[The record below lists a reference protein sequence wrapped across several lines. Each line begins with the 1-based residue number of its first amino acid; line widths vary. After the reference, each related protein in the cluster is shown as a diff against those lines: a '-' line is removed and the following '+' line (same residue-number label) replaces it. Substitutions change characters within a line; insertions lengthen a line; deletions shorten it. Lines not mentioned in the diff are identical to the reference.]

1 MPTRDLAIID
11 LTEPSPPRSQSAVL
25 VDAINTAPDERVRAA
40 LRLGCELSKEVKQ
53 MVQSML
59 LVPVDRVSSK
69 IVEKDADSDGY
80 VKEVGSDDEEE
91 EVDDDKSSEDE
102 SDGKECE
109 NEGDESRIDDERV
122 R

>member
-11 LTEPSPPRSQSAVL
+11 LTESSPPRSQSAVL

-40 LRLGCELSKEVKQ
+40 LRLGCELSKETKQ
-53 MVQSML
+53 LVQSML
-59 LVPVDRVSSK
+59 LVPLNRVSSK
-69 IVEKDADSDGY
+69 IVEKDVDSDGY

-91 EVDDDKSSEDE
+91 DDDKSSEDE

-109 NEGDESRIDDERV
+109 NEGR
-122 R
+122 